1 MDLAESGGYF
11 LQPGYI
17 FFSKGETSVRT
28 VVGTCVAVCLWDR
41 TLRYGGMNH
50 FLYPSARDKKR
61 ATPRYGNVATLAL
74 IKIMEEAGCQRHD
87 IVAQVLGGAIAEG
100 KSGRD
105 LGKRNIDAARQ
116 VLSKKGIAIISEDTG
131 GYMGRKVLFD
141 TATGQLAVLKV
152 HKLRDTD
159 WISDDE

>member
-17 FFSKGETSVRT
+17 FFSKGESSVRT

-41 TLRYGGMNH
+41 TLRFGGMNH
-50 FLYPSARDKKR
+50 FLYPRARDRKH

-74 IKIMEEAGCQRHD
+74 INLMEEAGCQRRD
-87 IVAQVLGGAIAEG
+87 IVAQVLGGAITEG
-100 KSGRD
+100 RPDKD
-105 LGKRNIDAARQ
+105 LGRRNVDMAKHVLAR
-116 VLSKKGIAIISEDTG
+116 KGIAVISEDTG

-159 WISDDE
+159 WISDDD